1 MDLTNFRKPRA
12 KTAAVYDQHAVALRK
27 KVHDCR
33 FHRRRAR
40 TCQKNR
46 PRILRRPRE
55 LLHQA
60 LIFLHN
66 CRKFRC
72 AEIWYFFRPDRPD
85 FLVHL
90 NRSYRKINHTS
101 PPNLSNKFYIP
112 RARLR
117 YITSDVS
124 PKQAVS
130 AAIKSRYESDPPSS
144 PAARTQG
151 EEIRSAA
158 AVTPT

>member
-1 MDLTNFRKPRA
+1 MDLANFRKPRA

-27 KVHDCR
+27 KVHNCR
-33 FHRRRAR
+33 FHRRCAR
-40 TCQKNR
+40 TCQENR

-72 AEIWYFFRPDRPD
+72 AEIWYLFRPERPD

-90 NRSYRKINHTS
+90 NRSYRKINHTF
-101 PPNLSNKFYIP
+101 PPNLSNVLSKSFC
-112 RARLR
+112 ARFCEMIFCQLC
-117 YITSDVS
+117 
-124 PKQAVS
+124 PNF
-130 AAIKSRYESDPPSS
+130 
-144 PAARTQG
+144 
-151 EEIRSAA
+151 
-158 AVTPT
+158 